1 MYYKGQSSARLQ
13 DSTQRGNG
21 TELLV
26 VEGESAARSV
36 AAVRHAQL
44 QGVLPLQGKPLNA
57 WQATEARVLASQL
70 YQQLA
75 DALGLPNAVQQGD
88 APRYEKLLLLLD
100 PDADGIHI
108 GALLL
113 LYLWRWQPQLI
124 LQQRVWMVRA
134 PMVSLEMLDADTGEI
149 SFHHAYTPAHAREL
163 QQHRESQGLALRMRH
178 GYRGLGS
185 LPSELLHD
193 SCVHP
198 DTRQAS
204 VVTPDEVQLVIEVFG
219 GA

>member
-13 DSTQRGNG
+13 DSTQRGSG
-21 TELLV
+21 TELLI

-36 AAVRHAQL
+36 AAVRHVPT

-57 WQATEARVLASQL
+57 WQASEARVRASPL
-70 YQQLA
+70 YQQLGEA
-75 DALGLPNAVQQGD
+75 A
-88 APRYEKLLLLLD
+88 RYERLLLLLD

-113 LYLWRWQPQLI
+113 LYLWRWQPDL
-124 LQQRVWMVRA
+124 LTRGRVWMVRA
-134 PMVSLEMLDADTGEI
+134 PMASLEMLDADSGEI

-163 QQHRESQGLALRMRH
+163 QQHREQQGLVLRMRH

-185 LPSELLHD
+185 LPPELLHQ
-193 SCVHP
+193 SCVDP
-198 DTRQAS
+198 ATRQAS
-204 VVTPDEVQLVIEVFG
+204 VVTQADLRQVIEVFG
-219 GA
+219 GS

>member
-13 DSTQRGNG
+13 DSTQRGSG
-21 TELLV
+21 TELLI

-36 AAVRHAQL
+36 AAVRHVPT

-57 WQATEARVLASQL
+57 WQASEARVRASPL

-75 DALGLPNAVQQGD
+75 DALGLPDAVQQGD
-88 APRYEKLLLLLD
+88 AVRYERLLLLLD

-113 LYLWRWQPQLI
+113 LYLWRWQPDLLTQGRL
-124 LQQRVWMVRA
+124 WMVRA
-134 PMVSLEMLDADTGEI
+134 PMASLEMLDADSGEI

-163 QQHRESQGLALRMRH
+163 QQHREQQGLVLRMRH

-185 LPSELLHD
+185 LPPELLHQ
-193 SCVHP
+193 SCVDP
-198 DTRQAS
+198 ATRQAS
-204 VVTPDEVQLVIEVFG
+204 VVTQADLRQVIEVFG
-219 GA
+219 GS